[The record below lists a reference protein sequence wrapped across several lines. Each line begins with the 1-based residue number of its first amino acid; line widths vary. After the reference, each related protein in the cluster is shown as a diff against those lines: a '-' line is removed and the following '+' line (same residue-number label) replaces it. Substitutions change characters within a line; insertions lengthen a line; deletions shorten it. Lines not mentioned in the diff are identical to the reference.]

1 MWAVLQS
8 NGGPIVSWDVAIAD
22 REYTMAIPFETAGF
36 GHSPVDHSSQ
46 FFSSSQARRELETRG
61 LAPCATS

>member
-22 REYTMAIPFETAGF
+22 RETWKKFIAE
-36 GHSPVDHSSQ
+36 S
-46 FFSSSQARRELETRG
+46 ARH
-61 LAPCATS
+61 LALRNESRIDSYRWSRFWSHCES